1 MKIASTDFPDPKEV
15 ERDLVARLLEGDE
28 RAFETL
34 ADDYFPGLLRF
45 ALGRL
50 GKDYELAR
58 ELVQSTVCK
67 AVTNLE
73 TFRGDASL
81 FTWLCACCRNE
92 IALHFR
98 TQGRAPRLVELEETT
113 PGLQAMVPPSGRR
126 GPEANVLRGEE
137 ASLVHQTLDEL
148 PPRYGK
154 ALEWKYIDG
163 LSVKEIA
170 QRLETGPKAAESVL
184 TRARLAFRKGFES
197 LQTSSKTAPAVSFP
211 QTLKKAPQS

>member
-1 MKIASTDFPDPKEV
+1 MNIASNHLPYEQEV
-15 ERDLVARLLEGDE
+15 ERDLIARLLAGDE

-45 ALGRL
+45 AIGRL
-50 GKDYELAR
+50 GQDYELAR
-58 ELVQSTVCK
+58 ELVQSTICK
-67 AVTNLE
+67 AVTKLE

-98 TQGRAPRLVELEETT
+98 TQSRAPRLVELEETT
-113 PGLQAMVPPSGRR
+113 PGLQAAAPPSSRR
-126 GPEANVLRGEE
+126 GPESNFLRSEE
-137 ASLVHQTLDEL
+137 AGLVHQALDDL

-170 QRLETGPKAAESVL
+170 QRLETGPKAAESIL
-184 TRARLAFRKGFES
+184 TRARLAFRKGFEE
-197 LQTSSKTAPAVSFP
+197 LLNSSKPAPIASFP